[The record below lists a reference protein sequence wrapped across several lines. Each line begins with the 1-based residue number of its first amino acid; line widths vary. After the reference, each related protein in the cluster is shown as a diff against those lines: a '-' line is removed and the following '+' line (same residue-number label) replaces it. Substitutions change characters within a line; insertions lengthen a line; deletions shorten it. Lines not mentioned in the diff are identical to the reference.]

1 VRNWMPR
8 QPPLQLEGQN
18 GNMRAACLGFFCALA
33 LSQVAC
39 ASQPPPPQPIAPVA
53 TNQAALPP
61 LPRSSIAAVV
71 LHRAELGLTDEQ
83 VGEME
88 QRDQQREGENAAVR
102 EEMEKKGQKGPSAP
116 SSTGGSGNGGA
127 PQGTHG
133 AMGGGMHGGGMH
145 GGRMGGRSPA
155 SGSGGGKDADRA
167 ATLEDR
173 LDEND
178 TKAYLDAESVFTE
191 AQKARA
197 REIAS
202 DYREQLYE
210 RRESARSK
218 SAQTK

>member
-1 VRNWMPR
+1 MPR
-8 QPPLQLEGQN
+8 QPTLPLEGQKW
-18 GNMRAACLGFFCALA
+18 NMRVTCLGFCLALA

-39 ASQPPPPQPIAPVA
+39 ASQPPPPQPIAPVP
-53 TNQAALPP
+53 TNPAALPP
-61 LPRSSIAAVV
+61 LPRSSIAAVI

-88 QRDQQREGENAAVR
+88 QRDQQRERENAAVR
-102 EEMEKKGQKGPSAP
+102 EEMEKKTQKGQSA
-116 SSTGGSGNGGA
+116 SSTSTPSGGGGG
-127 PQGTHG
+127 PQGMQGGGT
-133 AMGGGMHGGGMH
+133 GGGMHGGGMH
-145 GGRMGGRSPA
+145 GGRMGGRSPP
-155 SGSGGGKDADRA
+155 SGSSGAKEADRA

-178 TKAYLDAESVFTE
+178 TKAYLDVESVFTE
-191 AQKARA
+191 AQKERA

-210 RRESARSK
+210 QRENVRRR

>member
-1 VRNWMPR
+1 
-8 QPPLQLEGQN
+8 
-18 GNMRAACLGFFCALA
+18 
-33 LSQVAC
+33 
-39 ASQPPPPQPIAPVA
+39 
-53 TNQAALPP
+53 

-83 VGEME
+83 VDGME
-88 QRDQQREGENAAVR
+88 QRDQQREAENAAVNAAVR
-102 EEMEKKGQKGPSAP
+102 EEMEKKGQKRSSAP
-116 SSTGGSGNGGA
+116 SSTGGSGSGGA
-127 PQGTHG
+127 PQGMHG
-133 AMGGGMHGGGMH
+133 GMGGGTHGGGMH
-145 GGRMGGRSPA
+145 GSRMGGRPPA
-155 SGSGGGKDADRA
+155 SGSGGGKEADRA

-191 AQKARA
+191 PQKARA

-210 RRESARSK
+210 QREKARSR

>member
-1 VRNWMPR
+1 
-8 QPPLQLEGQN
+8 
-18 GNMRAACLGFFCALA
+18 MRATCLSSLLVLA
-33 LSQVAC
+33 LSQLVC
-39 ASQPPPPQPIAPVA
+39 ASQPPPPQSIAPLPTDPA
-53 TNQAALPP
+53 PLPP

-88 QRDQQREGENAAVR
+88 QRDQQRETENAVVR
-102 EEMEKKGQKGPSAP
+102 EEMEKKGQKGPPA
-116 SSTGGSGNGGA
+116 SSSGSGSGSGGA
-127 PQGTHG
+127 PQGMHG
-133 AMGGGMHGGGMH
+133 GGMGGGMHGGGMH

-155 SGSGGGKDADRA
+155 SGSGSGKEADRT

-210 RRESARSK
+210 QRESARNK